1 MDYYDN
7 DIMYSKHYLEHFC
20 VRFKAPLVDRTGV
33 MNRQIAVMTPIP
45 TKPDMRD
52 VLFDVVSDDRAN
64 EILQRAKDE
73 NKDIRISYSGGID
86 STAALVGLL
95 KFKDEYPEVNITAVL
110 SQESI
115 DEYPAFYENYI
126 KDKLDVIKSGQ
137 RDLNTKLTE
146 QVAEGEKDFLV
157 VTGELGDQLF
167 GSALMFKEPYD
178 KRLAWH
184 WEKAF
189 TPMFVQ
195 FWKPLVEYMP
205 QSDFS
210 AANVFWWLNFVLK
223 YQWVE
228 MRIYAMVNGQIPFD
242 NIVHFFG
249 GDRFQR
255 WSMMTPM
262 DVKFT
267 DLSDPTTYKMPAKE
281 YIYDYTGDREYLEN
295 KLKIGSLKTNL
306 ERPIRRGLERIT
318 TSMEIIRDDESN
330 QIYAAAS

>member
-1 MDYYDN
+1 MDYYN
-7 DIMYSKHYLEHFC
+7 KDIMYKKDYLEYFS

-33 MNRQIAVMTPIP
+33 MNRQLAVLTPLP
-45 TKPDMRD
+45 SEPDLDDIR
-52 VLFDVVSDDRAN
+52 FDVIANDKAN
-64 EILQRAKDE
+64 EILARAQKE

-95 KFKDEYPEVNITAVL
+95 KFKDDYPDVNVIVVL

-115 DEYPAFYENYI
+115 DEYPKFYEKYI
-126 KDKLDVIKSGQ
+126 KDKLPTIKSGQ
-137 RDLNTKLTE
+137 RNLNTEL
-146 QVAEGEKDFLV
+146 VADTGKKDFLV

-178 KRLAWH
+178 KKLALH
-184 WEKAF
+184 WEEAF
-189 TPMFVQ
+189 TPMFVD
-195 FWKPLVEYMP
+195 FWKPLVDQMP
-205 QSDFS
+205 QADRS

-228 MRIYAMVNGQIPFD
+228 IRMYAMVNAAIPFN

-262 DVKFT
+262 SVKFT
-267 DLSDPTTYKMPAKE
+267 DLSDPTTYKTPAKE
-281 YIYDYTGDREYLEN
+281 YIYGFTGDMDYLKN
-295 KLKIGSLKTNL
+295 KLKLGSLKTNL
-306 ERPIRRGLERIT
+306 DRPIRTGIERIT
-318 TSMEIIRDDESN
+318 TDMEIIRDDESYK
-330 QIYAAAS
+330 IYAAAAS